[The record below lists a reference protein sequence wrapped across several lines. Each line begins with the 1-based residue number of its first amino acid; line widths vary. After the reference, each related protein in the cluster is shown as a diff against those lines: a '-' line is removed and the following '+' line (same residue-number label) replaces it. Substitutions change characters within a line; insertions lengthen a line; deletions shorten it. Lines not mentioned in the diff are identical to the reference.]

1 MDLAGGE
8 VPLLGDTVDGFQGA
22 GGIGGLL
29 ARTDMDLWVANKPF
43 ASACYFSDAQGNVV
57 GLAYTNETM
66 VAQYEYDPFGNIISM
81 TGPLASA
88 NRYRFSSKEWNENA
102 GIYYYGGR
110 FYAPDLQRW
119 PNRDPILE
127 FGGIN
132 LYGFVG
138 NDPIQFFDPLGECEY
153 FGGNSGNGGSADFG
167 HFWTAVDA
175 GNGEVLRFD
184 YGMKGYNGPGGS
196 SGQIE
201 NAYKALNG
209 APGQAKV
216 TPFPSIQAAAGKDP
230 YYTFDTLPGQDNAT
244 IQNMFQAQNNPPT
257 YNLAANNCGTES
269 FRVAGWPS
277 SLNPTVPTPGN
288 YLNVVQQQ
296 WNQLYNSPPMNVAV
310 NNIAPVFP

>member
-1 MDLAGGE
+1 MFTPGLRACGYK
-8 VPLLGDTVDGFQGA
+8 TV
-22 GGIGGLL
+22 
-29 ARTDMDLWVANKPF
+29 
-43 ASACYFSDAQGNVV
+43 S
-57 GLAYTNETM
+57 
-66 VAQYEYDPFGNIISM
+66 
-81 TGPLASA
+81 
-88 NRYRFSSKEWNENA
+88 
-102 GIYYYGGR
+102 GR
-110 FYAPDLQRW
+110 HEW